1 MKIKSMDL
9 NKLKNIIK
17 KEAKSTNIVDQ
28 VNDDVRSLKNLQ
40 L

>member
-1 MKIKSMDL
+1 MDL
-9 NKLKNIIK
+9 DKLKNIIK